1 MRETQFIQ
9 QNKEKWSDFER
20 VLTDPH
26 KDPDKLHDVFIQ
38 ITDDLSHA
46 RTFYPSRSVRAYLN
60 GVAQLIFTDL
70 YNRKKSPLSNYAF
83 FSRMNCR
90 KWFMN
95 PVGRSFGRFFSSPFP
110 SPSAIF
116 RVCVILSFYAQSWAI
131 VT

>member
-20 VLTDPH
+20 VLTDPN

-70 YNRKKSPLSNYAF
+70 YNRKKSPLS
-83 FSRMNCR
+83 
-90 KWFMN
+90 KL
-95 PVGRSFGRFFSSPFP
+95 RFFFTDELPQVVYESRWSFLW
-110 SPSAIF
+110 AIF
-116 RVCVILSFYAQSWAI
+116 SSWCPSQSVIFRA
-131 VT
+131 